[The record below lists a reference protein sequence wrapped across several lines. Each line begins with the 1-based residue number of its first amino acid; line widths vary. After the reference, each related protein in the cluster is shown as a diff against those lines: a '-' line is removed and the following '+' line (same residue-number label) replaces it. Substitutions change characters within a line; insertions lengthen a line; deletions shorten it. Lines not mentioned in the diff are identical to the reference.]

1 MEGLLSAGLGASAGD
16 TAGNETTSGSAV
28 KGLLVRQVV
37 HAWSPRT
44 CQMPLY

>member
-16 TAGNETTSGSAV
+16 TAVSKTSAGPAV
-28 KGLLVRQVV
+28 KGLHLQQVV
-37 HAWSPRT
+37 HTRSPGT

>member
-16 TAGNETTSGSAV
+16 TAVNKTSAGSAV
-28 KGLLVRQVV
+28 KGLLLRQVV
-37 HAWSPRT
+37 HIWSPRT

>member
-16 TAGNETTSGSAV
+16 MAVNETTAGSAV
-28 KGLLVRQVV
+28 KGLLLWQAV

-44 CQMPLY
+44 YQMPLY